1 MRTEADEPLLIEVS
15 QGVATLT
22 INRPARRNAITESMW
37 REIPGIVS
45 SFDEDP
51 AVGVVIIRGSGR
63 EAFASGQDI
72 SEYREFA
79 EPETAARHTEL
90 VEAAWEGIERLTKPS
105 IAMIFG
111 WAMGGAGILAISC
124 DLRFAGENA
133 HFGVP
138 SARLGIVTPYY
149 SVKRLLRLIGPAFTK
164 ELLMTGRAFDAQEA
178 LRMGLVNRVLPM
190 EELEPF
196 THKIASQIAGNA
208 PLSVRNAK
216 SMVSLCL
223 APESPEVLE
232 RARAMRIEGFTSRD
246 FREGMQAFLEKRKP
260 RFWGE

>member
-1 MRTEADEPLLIEVS
+1 MKAEAGEPLLIEVS

-22 INRPARRNAITESMW
+22 INRPAQRNAITQSMW
-37 REIPGIVS
+37 REFPGIAR
-45 SFDEDP
+45 SFEEDP
-51 AVGVVIIRGSGR
+51 AVRVVIIRGSGR

-79 EPETAARHTEL
+79 EPETAAQHTEL
-90 VEAAWEGIERLTKPS
+90 VEAAWESIERLSKPS

-124 DLRFAGENA
+124 DLRFAAENA
-133 HFGVP
+133 RFGVP
-138 SARLGIVTPYY
+138 SAKLGIVTPYY

-178 LRMGLVNRVLPM
+178 LRMGLVNRVLPV
-190 EELEPF
+190 E
-196 THKIASQIAGNA
+196 IAGNA

-223 APESPEVLE
+223 SPESPEVLE
-232 RARAMRIEGFTSRD
+232 KARAMRIEGFTSRD

-260 RFWGE
+260 RFSGE